1 MSSWKVMTIG
11 PSGLTG
17 LHSIEIGVCLL
28 ILNTATQLC
37 YLLKIPY
44 FWGHPIKR
52 KENMYEIKMPYCC
65 IVVPLLFLWTCLVV
79 VGYFTRFV
87 HWHEKRESRT
97 TSRKWLTGSL
107 QFWCQHQ
114 KQPLPYLFL
123 GSPYFLHT
131 PLNLEILKFWIKVWK
146 IRKQFEVLRSLPS
159 PSKNW
164 WVNKYGSILEY
175 KDKPVY
181 STYRLFP
188 LRAKSSALLK
198 CLKNIS
204 CQQAFSIG
212 S

>member
-1 MSSWKVMTIG
+1 MG
-11 PSGLTG
+11 FP
-17 LHSIEIGVCLL
+17 
-28 ILNTATQLC
+28 
-37 YLLKIPY
+37 
-44 FWGHPIKR
+44 
-52 KENMYEIKMPYCC
+52 
-65 IVVPLLFLWTCLVV
+65 FLWTCLVV

-123 GSPYFLHT
+123 GSPYFLHST
-131 PLNLEILKFWIKVWK
+131 SQFSIPETMNQSLKKKHQFFWCFFK
-146 IRKQFEVLRSLPS
+146 STLPF
-159 PSKNW
+159 KKW
-164 WVNKYGSILEY
+164 WVNRYGSILEY